1 MRYNQ
6 EVDLNHLIVRNPKAS
21 DIEEIFKWRNDL
33 DTIKYSKTRRGVQQI
48 EHSNWFYEI
57 TSSPNTIIKVAEIDK
72 VPVGVIIFSKIND
85 PNNIE
90 ISINIAPES
99 RKKGVGSNLIL
110 LGEMEL
116 LKTVNKARIVAVVDS
131 RNKKSLKV
139 FQKNNYEILRVDN
152 SHVTLFKKVCR

>member
-1 MRYNQ
+1 M
-6 EVDLNHLIVRNPKAS
+6 DLNRLIVRNPRAS

-90 ISINIAPES
+90 ISINISPES

-139 FQKNNYEILRVDN
+139 FQKNNYKILHVDN
-152 SHVTLFKKVCR
+152 SHVTLFKKICR

>member
-48 EHSNWFYEI
+48 EHTNWFDEV
-57 TSSPNTIIKVAEIDK
+57 TSSSDKIIKIAEIEK
-72 VPVGVIIFSKIND
+72 VPVGVVIFSKISD
-85 PNNIE
+85 PDNIE

-99 RKKGVGSNLIL
+99 RKKGVGSKLIL

-116 LKTVNKARIVAVVDS
+116 LKTLNNARIIAVVDNK
-131 RNKKSLKV
+131 NKKSLKV
-139 FQKNNYEILRVDN
+139 FQKNNYEILRVDK
-152 SHVTLFKKVCR
+152 SHVTLFKKISR